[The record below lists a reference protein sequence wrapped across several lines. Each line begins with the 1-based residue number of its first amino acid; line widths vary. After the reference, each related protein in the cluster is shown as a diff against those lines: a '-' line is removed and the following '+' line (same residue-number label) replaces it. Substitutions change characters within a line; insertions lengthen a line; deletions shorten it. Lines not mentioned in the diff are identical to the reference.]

1 MLKMHTIQ
9 TKEIQL
15 PLLKESFFRSTFKD
29 GRYYRLAGPGE
40 TQHQWEESTE
50 KQEVCLERV
59 PARRSA
65 STTLCSAA
73 ELADRAEPEALS
85 TTFASAAVSSPEST
99 GKPGL
104 RSGVALRAR
113 AHSAV
118 EQHELIAKGVLL
130 LKNMGSQNGKWKRST
145 GDTDRRTDGNDRGAE
160 GEDTERAKKASQSRK
175 SQKKNEKA
183 KPDSKP
189 SVFSSIHK
197 GKSRAKAKDPSGAS
211 KEDTL
216 YTRAGH
222 DKNLTIKTETPNIGV
237 SADELGLSDAEEEH
251 FHSTAESRKSAL
263 ETRDEQIAS
272 SGSETDINSFHS
284 AAEPENLLSNVQQ
297 VIPPQQGDINSA
309 TEDKPLP
316 QTELQVTEQ
325 LLVLEENFSQE
336 EYPAKDTNHSLANTS
351 QEYKSISPEEDL
363 NQKLNKSDIKLN
375 FGSGTEEHEL
385 LNCQLPM
392 VQIDSGSK
400 NRITT
405 TVSENNL
412 KTSSERLE
420 EPSENDN
427 EIISESM
434 ESINNTGL
442 DDSANRRG
450 SRQFICSGPMR
461 NYQKRSSLPFVSVSS
476 IKTYPPIHLS
486 YVKTTTRQLTSLNQ
500 SAAPSS
506 FHSPITNQQV
516 ELYQQT
522 EKQRAK
528 TRRSCSI
535 AGLIGYSIDW
545 TEKLNKNQPRKADFA
560 DYPSYGKSEGRPRQG
575 SQLLGENSPCVHSS
589 PCSFHHVFSG
599 YTLLEKFFTV
609 SGDDPTEEAEDFCS
623 QLLAKGLL
631 LPFTDL
637 CDENGEGTNSSIK
650 PKFNKDQLYRWA
662 AVSQPSLCCEPPE
675 GRIQGLCSPSTGEGP
690 RRGLAGKP
698 PKTGHEVMPSGTG
711 RLQDDVKHEL
721 QEKIFIMKEEH
732 ASVIQQLLKTIKNL
746 RTKIAELERNNDS
759 QCKEFVNNATKLND
773 VSDAVQ
779 LTEDRS
785 SEGKSVQTSPEV
797 DSFKF
802 RTSAL
807 VDVSSS
813 LSLVTPPQDY
823 SPLQS
828 GQGFVCRCREK
839 QTGVQPLTP
848 LPLPPVVKSQPLP
861 PPQPPLPEV
870 FMPSSP
876 PIALLG
882 HGPHSP
888 SPPPLP
894 GSGLPLPPPL
904 TGMGPLSS
912 PVVSVT
918 DPPSPPGSGSSPPP
932 PLPEAD
938 LQPSSPPHVPLSGM
952 ELQPLPLFAVMG
964 SPPPPPL
971 PDVGPLLSNSLSGVG
986 PPPPPP
992 LPDVGPPPPPPL
1004 PGVGPLLSNSLP
1016 GVGPPP
1022 PPPLPGVGPL
1032 LSNSLPGVGP
1042 PPPLPGVGPLLS
1054 NSLPGVGPPPPLPG
1068 VGPPPPPPLPGVGPP
1083 PPLPGVGPPPPP
1095 PLPGVGPPPPPP
1107 LPGVGPPPPPP
1118 LPGMKQPPPLQPDHG
1133 GLGSLPPPLPKD
1145 CVPGLA
1151 QEKAVIEPP
1160 RPMKP
1165 LYWSRIQL
1173 HAKRQSNGSLVWEN
1187 IEEPSVDFD
1196 EFVDLFSKSAVK
1208 EKKKP
1213 LSDTITKSKS
1223 KQVVKLLNNKRSQA
1237 VGILMSSLHLDM
1249 KDIRHA
1255 VLNLDNAVVDL
1266 ETLQALYENK
1276 AQKEEIDT
1284 IEKHIIST
1292 SGVENAKPLDK
1303 PEQFLFHLSQIP
1315 NFSERVFCILL
1326 QSTFSECI
1334 SSVLRKL
1341 EVLQRACI
1349 TLKSN
1354 VAIRQILGL
1363 VLAFGNFMNGGN
1375 RTRGQADGFALDIL
1389 PKLKDVKSSDNSQSL
1404 LCYIVAYYL
1413 RHFDEDIGRETSP
1426 SPLPEPQ
1433 DLFCAS
1439 QMKFE
1444 DFQTDLRKLRKDLN
1458 ACTSEVEKVCHESS
1472 VDHLQPFKDKMENFL
1487 SQAKVELE
1495 AQEMKLHETQKI
1507 FFELTAFFSVK
1518 PKMGEKEVSPN
1529 TFFSIWH
1536 EFSTDFKDLW
1546 KKENKVILQERLKAA
1561 EECFKQARE
1570 KASYSVKPKHGSGI
1584 KAKLNMMI

>member
-1 MLKMHTIQ
+1 MHTIQ

-29 GRYYRLAGPGE
+29 GRYYRVAGLGK

-50 KQEVCLERV
+50 KEVCLERV
-59 PARRSA
+59 PVRRSA

-73 ELADRAEPEALS
+73 ELADRGEPEAVS
-85 TTFASAAVSSPEST
+85 TSLASAAVSSPEST
-99 GKPGL
+99 GKPGSL
-104 RSGVALRAR
+104 SRVALRGR

-118 EQHELIAKGVLL
+118 EQHGLNAKEVLL

-145 GDTDRRTDGNDRGAE
+145 GDTDRRTDGNERGA
-160 GEDTERAKKASQSRK
+160 GGKDTESAKKASQSRK
-175 SQKKNEKA
+175 SQKNNEKA

-189 SVFSSIHK
+189 SVFSSVHK
-197 GKSRAKAKDPSGAS
+197 VKSRAKAKDSSGAS
-211 KEDTL
+211 KDDALHTQ
-216 YTRAGH
+216 AGH
-222 DKNLTIKTETPNIGV
+222 DKNLTIKTETPNISI
-237 SADELGLSDAEEEH
+237 SADELGLSDAEEH
-251 FHSTAESRKSAL
+251 FHSTAESRKSGL
-263 ETRDEQIAS
+263 ETPDEQIAS
-272 SGSETDINSFHS
+272 SGSDTDINSFHS

-297 VIPPQQGDINSA
+297 VIHPQQGDIKSA
-309 TEDKPLP
+309 TDDKPMH
-316 QTELQVTEQ
+316 QTELQITEQ

-336 EYPAKDTNHSLANTS
+336 EYPAKDAILSLTNTN

-363 NQKLNKSDIKLN
+363 NQKLNKSDIKLYS
-375 FGSGTEEHEL
+375 GSATEEHGL

-392 VQIDSGSK
+392 VQIDSRSK
-400 NRITT
+400 NTITA

-412 KTSSERLE
+412 KKSFESVE
-420 EPSENDN
+420 EPSDNDN
-427 EIISESM
+427 EMISESM

-450 SRQFICSGPMR
+450 SRQFICSGPMQ
-461 NYQKRSSLPFVSVSS
+461 NCQKRSSLPFVSISS
-476 IKTYPPIHLS
+476 IKPYPPIHLS
-486 YVKTTTRQLTSLNQ
+486 YVKTTTRQLSSLNQ

-506 FHSPITNQQV
+506 SHSPMANQQV

-522 EKQRAK
+522 EKQRARK
-528 TRRSCSI
+528 QRSCSI

-545 TEKLNKNQPRKADFA
+545 TEKLNKNQPRKAD
-560 DYPSYGKSEGRPRQG
+560 YPSYGKSEGRLRHG
-575 SQLLGENSPCVHSS
+575 SQLLGENSPCVYSS
-589 PCSFHHVFSG
+589 PCSFHNVFSG
-599 YTLLEKFFTV
+599 HTLLEKFFRV
-609 SGDDPTEEAEDFCS
+609 RGDDPTEEAEDFCS

-631 LPFTDL
+631 LPVTDFYNE
-637 CDENGEGTNSSIK
+637 DGESTSPIK
-650 PKFNKDQLYRWA
+650 PKFNKDRLYSWT
-662 AVSQPSLCCEPPE
+662 AVSRHPLCCEPPE
-675 GRIQGLCSPSTGEGP
+675 GRIQGPCSPSTADGA
-690 RRGLAGKP
+690 RRGLAEKH
-698 PKTGHEVMPSGTG
+698 PKTGHEVMPSGTSG
-711 RLQDDVKHEL
+711 MGKLQDDVRHKP

-732 ASVIQQLLKTIKNL
+732 ESEIRQLQKTIKNL

-759 QCKEFVNNATKLND
+759 QCKEYVNSATKLND
-773 VSDAVQ
+773 ISDADQ
-779 LTEDRS
+779 PTEDRS
-785 SEGKSVQTSPEV
+785 SEGKSVQTSAEV
-797 DSFKF
+797 DSKM
-802 RTSAL
+802 SAL

-813 LSLVTPPQDY
+813 LSLVSPPQDY
-823 SPLQS
+823 SVTSPLQS
-828 GQGFVCRCREK
+828 GQEFVCRCGEK
-839 QTGVQPLTP
+839 QTGIQPLTP
-848 LPLPPVVKSQPLP
+848 LPLPISPVVKSQPLP

-870 FMPSSP
+870 FMPSSL
-876 PIALLG
+876 PIAFPG
-882 HGPHSP
+882 HGPLAP
-888 SPPPLP
+888 TPQAEPD
-894 GSGLPLPPPL
+894 SGLPLPPPL

-912 PVVSVT
+912 PVLSVT
-918 DPPSPPGSGSSPPP
+918 DPPS

-938 LQPSSPPHVPLSGM
+938 LQPSPPLHVSQSGM
-952 ELQPLPLFAVMG
+952 ELQPLPLLPVIG
-964 SPPPPPL
+964 PPPPPPL
-971 PDVGPLLSNSLSGVG
+971 PDVGPLLST
-986 PPPPPP
+986 
-992 LPDVGPPPPPPL
+992 
-1004 PGVGPLLSNSLP
+1004 SLP
-1016 GVGPPP
+1016 GEGPP
-1022 PPPLPGVGPL
+1022 
-1032 LSNSLPGVGP
+1032 
-1042 PPPLPGVGPLLS
+1042 
-1054 NSLPGVGPPPPLPG
+1054 PPPPLPG
-1068 VGPPPPPPLPGVGPP
+1068 VGPPPPPPLPGVGPPPPPPLPDVGPLLSTSLPGEGPPPP

-1118 LPGMKQPPPLQPDHG
+1118 LPGVGPPPPPPLPGAGPPPPPPLPGVGPPPPPPLQPDRG
-1133 GLGSLPPPLPKD
+1133 GLGSLPPPFPKD

-1165 LYWSRIQL
+1165 LYWNRIQL
-1173 HAKRQSNGSLVWEN
+1173 HAKRESNGSLVWEN
-1187 IEEPSVDFD
+1187 IEELSVDFD
-1196 EFVDLFSKSAVK
+1196 EFVNLFSKSAVK

-1292 SGVENAKPLDK
+1292 NGVENAKPLDK
-1303 PEQFLFHLSQIP
+1303 PEQFLFQLSQIP

-1349 TLKSN
+1349 TLKSS
-1354 VAIRQILGL
+1354 VGIRQILGL

-1413 RHFDEDIGRETSP
+1413 RHFDEDIGQES
-1426 SPLPEPQ
+1426 SLHPLPEPQ
-1433 DLFCAS
+1433 DLFYVS

-1444 DFQTDLRKLRKDLN
+1444 DLQTDLRKLRKDLN
-1458 ACTSEVEKVCHESS
+1458 ACTSEVEKVCRQSS
-1472 VDHLQPFKDKMENFL
+1472 VDHLQPFKEKMENFL

-1495 AQEMKLHETQKI
+1495 SQEMKLNETQKI
-1507 FFELTAFFSVK
+1507 FFELTVFFSVK
-1518 PKMGEKEVSPN
+1518 PKTGEKEVSPN

-1546 KKENKVILQERLKAA
+1546 KKENKVILQERLKVA

-1570 KASYSVKPKHGSGI
+1570 KSSYSVKPKHASGI